1 MLRRDVRHVLRKAL
15 EFEVRGKRKRGQPQ
29 KAWKMQL
36 EKESKRVGLEKK
48 DVMNRVLWRVGIRE
62 IAAVVNL
69 ATPVYGDKQR
79 PKLVWCIVLCLTA
92 RKELK

>member
-1 MLRRDVRHVLRKAL
+1 M
-15 EFEVRGKRKRGQPQ
+15 
-29 KAWKMQL
+29 
-36 EKESKRVGLEKK
+36 EKK
-48 DVMNRVLWRVGIRE
+48 DAMNRVLWRVGIRE

-79 PKLVWCIVLCLTA
+79 PKLVWCIVLCVTA